1 MEIAS
6 TNKIR
11 IKDIAQRANVSVG
24 TVDRVLHNRGEVAA
38 KTRKQVLDII
48 EELGYTPNLVAKS
61 LALKKTYQLA
71 ALIPD
76 SANDNPYWEKPLIGI
91 QQAFSEI
98 KDFSSNVKIFT
109 FDNASEASFKKA
121 FKTISQ
127 EKPDGLVFTPVFFN
141 ASHEIVEQCNELG
154 IPYVFI
160 DVNIDGC
167 DNLAYFGQ
175 NAEQSGFLAAKL
187 MHYTLPAGSHVVVIK
202 PAYKG
207 GVTHHLR
214 KREKG
219 FLSFFL
225 SEANTKDILTTSLE
239 IDITSHKNNEESL
252 AKIFSEQEKIDGIFV
267 TNSRVFKVAQYIAK
281 TEYKDILLI
290 GYDLIQKNLDFLER
304 GIINF
309 LIGQKPE
316 EQGYK
321 SIQALFN
328 FLLSGK
334 KTEKTNFSP
343 IDIIM
348 KENIDYYKNYKF

>member
-1 MEIAS
+1 LNKS
-6 TNKIR
+6 GTDKIR

-38 KTRKQVLDII
+38 KTRKQVLDIV
-48 EELGYTPNLVAKS
+48 EELGYTPNLLAKS
-61 LALKKTYQLA
+61 LALKKTFRIA

-91 QQAFSEI
+91 QQAYSEI
-98 KDFSSNVKIFT
+98 KDFHSIVNVYT
-109 FDNASEASFKKA
+109 FDNNSEATFIRSFHA
-121 FKTISQ
+121 ILD
-127 EKPDGLVFTPVFFN
+127 EKPDGMVFTPVFFN
-141 ASHEIVEQCNELG
+141 ASLALIEKCDELG
-154 IPYVFI
+154 IPYVFM
-160 DVNIDGC
+160 DVNIEGC
-167 DNLAYFGQ
+167 NNLAYFGQ
-175 NAEQSGFLAAKL
+175 NAEQSGYLAAKL
-187 MHYTLPAGSHVVVIK
+187 MHYMLSAGSHVLVLK
-202 PAYKG
+202 PATKE

-225 SEANTKDILTTSLE
+225 SDANRKRILTTSLE
-239 IDITSHKNNEESL
+239 IDITSNRNNEESL
-252 AKIFSEQEKIDGIFV
+252 AKIFSEQRMIDGIFV
-267 TNSRVFKVAQYIAK
+267 TNSRVFKVARYMANSNLK
-281 TEYKDILLI
+281 EILLI
-290 GYDLIQKNLDFLER
+290 GYDLIEKNLDFLEK
-304 GIINF
+304 GVINF

-334 KTEKTNFSP
+334 KSEKTNFSP